1 MDRLGNRLLTTREKG
16 LLTIRSLFP
25 LPRRWPFRLN
35 QSGQAPA
42 PDLYFAMS
50 PCEQEWCVSQE
61 TVPQP
66 CAKIPGSA
74 VSDGDP
80 PEVKVVSQA

>member
-1 MDRLGNRLLTTREKG
+1 MFSQLLCFEKG
-16 LLTIRSLFP
+16 AF
-25 LPRRWPFRLN
+25 WLN
-35 QSGQAPA
+35 QSCHVPA
-42 PDLYFAMS
+42 PDLYFAVS

-61 TVPQP
+61 IVPQP
-66 CAKIPGSA
+66 CAKIPGSV